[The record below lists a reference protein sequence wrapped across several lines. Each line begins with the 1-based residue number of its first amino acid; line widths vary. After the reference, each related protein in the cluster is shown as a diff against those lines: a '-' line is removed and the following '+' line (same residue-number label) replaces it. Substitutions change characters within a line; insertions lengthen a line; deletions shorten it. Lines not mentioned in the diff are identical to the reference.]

1 MSKLVMVNSWN
12 FFSYNG
18 KLEIQLLQVIAAFEQ
33 ISCPKEEENLD
44 FGVKKERVYAETLSI
59 SLDISGMVL
68 DEAKQSRKYA
78 PVFSYTL
85 MTKQWKCLGI
95 H

>member
-1 MSKLVMVNSWN
+1 MVNSWN
-12 FFSYNG
+12 FHG

-33 ISCPKEEENLD
+33 ISCPKEEENVD
-44 FGVKKERVYAETLSI
+44 FRVKKEREYMQRLYQFFLTYLI
-59 SLDISGMVL
+59 TGMVL
-68 DEAKQSRKYA
+68 DEVKQSRKYA
-78 PVFSYTL
+78 HVLSFTL

>member
-1 MSKLVMVNSWN
+1 MVNSWN

-59 SLDISGMVL
+59 SLDISHYWNGPGWSKAISKIFL
-68 DEAKQSRKYA
+68 
-78 PVFSYTL
+78 YTDD
-85 MTKQWKCLGI
+85 
-95 H
+95 